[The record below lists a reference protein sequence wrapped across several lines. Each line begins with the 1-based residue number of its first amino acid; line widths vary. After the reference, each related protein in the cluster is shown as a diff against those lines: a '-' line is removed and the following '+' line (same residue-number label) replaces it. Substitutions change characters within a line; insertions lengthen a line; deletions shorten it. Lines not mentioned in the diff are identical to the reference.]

1 MDKTNEILLRAEQLK
16 KSYGS
21 GQSLTKA
28 LDDVSLEIHTGELLV
43 ILGSSGCGKSTLLN
57 MIGGMDVPDHGRV
70 IFDGQNVTAMKEPAR
85 TAYRKNYIGFVFQ
98 SFNLIAELT
107 VRENVALTAE
117 TIANPEI
124 VDQTLELVGL
134 TDKKDQYPPQL
145 SGGQQQRVSI
155 ARALAKQ
162 SRILLCD
169 EPTGALDY
177 ETGKQILIQ
186 LEMLCRVHGKT
197 VVIVTHTQEIGKMA
211 DRVIRMKDGRII
223 ETRNEGIY
231 VPGNYKKILETPAF
245 HSSGIRRGMC
255 RHDRAYQWLPFPGTV
270 ADALCPGLWLSGWG
284 DPDLG
289 HQTG

>member
-1 MDKTNEILLRAEQLK
+1 MKRYFESSQGKTMNKTNEILLQAEQLK

-28 LDDVSLEIHTGELLV
+28 LDGVSLEIHTGELLA
-43 ILGSSGCGKSTLLN
+43 ILGSSGSGKSTLLN
-57 MIGGMDVPDHGRV
+57 MIGGMDVPDDGTI
-70 IFDGQNVTAMKEPAR
+70 IFDGQNVTAMKEPDR
-85 TAYRKNYIGFVFQ
+85 TAYRKNNIGFVFQ

-107 VRENVALTAE
+107 VRENVALIAE
-117 TIANPEI
+117 TKANPEI
-124 VDQTLELVGL
+124 VDQTLDLLGL
-134 TDKKDQYPPQL
+134 SDKKEQYPPQL

-186 LEMLCRVHGKT
+186 LETLCRVHGKT

-223 ETRNEGIY
+223 EIRENA
-231 VPGNYKKILETPAF
+231 VP
-245 HSSGIRRGMC
+245 HSAAEIE
-255 RHDRAYQWLPFPGTV
+255 W
-270 ADALCPGLWLSGWG
+270 
-284 DPDLG
+284 
-289 HQTG
+289 